1 LATHPYPSMIWIGGS
16 LAVNVESFG
25 DAFRKSAK
33 ELYDTKLEDANPDD
47 LLSSGI
53 KCQKYSILG
62 DHLVK
67 TYAEVFG
74 AIRRIGRL
82 APKHVF
88 PKHPY
93 REHPWLGLNDGE
105 ELSH

>member
-1 LATHPYPSMIWIGGS
+1 MIWIGGS

-33 ELYDTKLEDANPDD
+33 ELDDTKLEDANPDD
-47 LLSSGI
+47 LLRSGI

-67 TYAEVFG
+67 TYAEVFEPLG
-74 AIRRIGRL
+74 VLVVLRRSTYFLNIRTGSTHGWGSTMEKSCRTECRS
-82 APKHVF
+82 V
-88 PKHPY
+88 
-93 REHPWLGLNDGE
+93 
-105 ELSH
+105 